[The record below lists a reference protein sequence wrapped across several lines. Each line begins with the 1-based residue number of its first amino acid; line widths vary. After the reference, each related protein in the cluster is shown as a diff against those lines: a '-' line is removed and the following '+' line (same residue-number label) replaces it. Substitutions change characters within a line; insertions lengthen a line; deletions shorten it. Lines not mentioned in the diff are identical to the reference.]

1 MKPLLVFD
9 LDGTL
14 IDSARDI
21 ATALNTTLARYQKP
35 QIPYETVVAHIGEG
49 LRHLLAGF
57 FTEYK
62 DDARMQEKLVREFL
76 DTYEAEMFTHTR
88 LFEGVENFFLNYDG
102 PIGIIT
108 NKNEAPARMLVEK
121 LGLGRF
127 PWVQIYGADSLA
139 ERKPSPLP
147 LQTMMNLAGRSA
159 KQTVMIGDGTPDMA
173 SAKAA
178 GVHAIAI
185 DFGYTHRD
193 ILKQHGATVHLSHY
207 DELPSVLKSL
217 TFEF

>member
-21 ATALNTTLARYQKP
+21 ANALNSTLERYKKP
-35 QIPYETVVAHIGEG
+35 VLAYEIVVAHIGEG
-49 LRHLLAGF
+49 LPRLLADF
-57 FTEYK
+57 FPEHKNDKVT
-62 DDARMQEKLVREFL
+62 QEKLLQEFL
-76 DTYEAEMFTHTR
+76 ASYEAEMFTHTR
-88 LFEGVENFFLNYDG
+88 VFEGVENFFMSYDG

-108 NKNEAPARMLVEK
+108 NKNEAPARQLVEK

-127 PWVQIYGADSLA
+127 PWVQIFGADSLA

-147 LQTMMNLAGRSA
+147 LQHMMRLAARDSR
-159 KQTVMIGDGTPDMA
+159 QTVMIGDGTPDMV
-173 SAKAA
+173 SAKRA
-178 GVHAIAI
+178 GVPAIAI

-193 ILKQHGATVHLSHY
+193 ILKEHGASAHLSHY
-207 DELPSVLKSL
+207 DELPNVLKTLSFQL
-217 TFEF
+217 

>member
-21 ATALNTTLARYQKP
+21 ANALNNTLKKHQKP
-35 QIPYETVVAHIGEG
+35 EVDYDTIVSHIGDG
-49 LRHLLAGF
+49 LRKLLGDF

-62 DDARMQEKLVREFL
+62 DDPEAQEKLVKEFL
-76 DTYEAEMFTHTR
+76 DDYEEQMTVHTK
-88 LFEGVENFFLNYDG
+88 LFDGVENFFKSWTG

-108 NKNEAPARMLVEK
+108 NKNELPARQLVK
-121 LGLGRF
+121 QLGLAHL

-147 LQTMMNLAGRSA
+147 LQTMMKLAGRTA
-159 KQTVMIGDGTPDMA
+159 AQTVMIGDGTPDMI
-173 SAKAA
+173 SAKKA
-178 GVHAIAI
+178 GVHAVAI
-185 DFGYTHRD
+185 NFGYTNID
-193 ILKQHGATVHLSHY
+193 VLKKHGATAELSHY
-207 DELPSVLKSL
+207 DELEKLIDGLSFS
-217 TFEF
+217 F